1 MTIFYKATKAAA
13 IWFAAAFVV
22 FVPHASCKNVV
33 RLKSLSE
40 IRW

>member
-22 FVPHASCKNVV
+22 CAPCFMQKCGEVKKPK
-33 RLKSLSE
+33 RD
-40 IRW
+40 